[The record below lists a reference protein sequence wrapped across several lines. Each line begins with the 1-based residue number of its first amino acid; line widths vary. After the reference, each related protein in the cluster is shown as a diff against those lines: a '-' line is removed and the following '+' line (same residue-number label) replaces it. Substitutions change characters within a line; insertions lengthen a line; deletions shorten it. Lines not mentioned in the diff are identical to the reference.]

1 MTKIEW
7 SGGLNNFYRKKIVT
21 ASLQLTA
28 KACGVEYSQVA
39 ALKRK
44 ASVAFAR
51 QLSMYLCHVVGDMS
65 LRDVASEFS
74 RDRTTVSHACH
85 AIEDRRE
92 CPIFD
97 RQIEHLERN
106 LKKQIRAMIG
116 AGVSADGAVEKKSV
130 CLAV

>member
-21 ASLQLTA
+21 ASLQLA
-28 KACGVEYSQVA
+28 AQACGVEYSEVA
-39 ALKRK
+39 AIKRK

-51 QLSMYLCHVVGDMS
+51 QLSMYLCHIVGDMS
-65 LRDVASEFS
+65 LRDVATEFG

-97 RQIEHLERN
+97 RQIEHLERD
-106 LKKQIRAMIG
+106 LKKQIRKMIDVAAMKPLR
-116 AGVSADGAVEKKSV
+116 ELKSV
-130 CLAV
+130 CRAG

>member
-28 KACGVEYSQVA
+28 KACGVEYSEVA
-39 ALKRK
+39 AVKRK

-65 LRDVASEFS
+65 LRDVASELG

-97 RQIEHLERN
+97 RQIEHLERD
-106 LKKQIRAMIG
+106 LKKQIRDMIDTACMG
-116 AGVSADGAVEKKSV
+116 PSREIKSAR
-130 CLAV
+130 LAS

>member
-1 MTKIEW
+1 MKKIEW

-21 ASLQLTA
+21 ASLRLTA
-28 KACGVEYSQVA
+28 KACGVEYAEVA
-39 ALKRK
+39 AVKRK
-44 ASVAFAR
+44 ASVSFAR

-65 LRDVASEFS
+65 LRDVAVEFG

-97 RQIEHLERN
+97 RQIEHLERG
-106 LKKQIRAMIG
+106 LKKQIREMVEE
-116 AGVSADGAVEKKSV
+116 AGLVGSPEMKMASLRG
-130 CLAV
+130 

>member
-7 SGGLNNFYRKKIVT
+7 SGGLNNFYRKRIVT
-21 ASLQLTA
+21 ASLHLTA
-28 KACGVEYSQVA
+28 KACGVEYAEVA
-39 ALKRK
+39 AVKRK

-65 LRDVASEFS
+65 LRDVAMEFG
-74 RDRTTVSHACH
+74 RDRSTVSHACH

-97 RQIEHLERN
+97 RQIEHLELD
-106 LKKQIRAMIG
+106 LKKQIREMVEAAAMSPRLELKSARL
-116 AGVSADGAVEKKSV
+116 AG
-130 CLAV
+130 